1 MPIKKLEDNKIIQ
14 TPPTPKQTPVGNVA
28 SKSTVKAPLN
38 FPKADNQSKKSDLG
52 ALDSEKLQNKS
63 VETPQIESKSLADT
77 KHSTVK
83 ESPIEKEINAYI
95 EENNL
100 SSMNIDDL
108 RVYLLKKKNKT
119 QKELGILAKI
129 QAQFEEVPK
138 EHSVHKKHEPLVS
151 VEEMLDSNWIKKDA
165 KEKMSIVADKYF
177 EKTDANYKNL
187 SPEEKTVLKQ
197 KQFASISQDL
207 KGEKDTPQESA
218 LKVLGL
224 LEALNDKKMSIDEYN
239 KLSKDER
246 VKIYR
251 DHQAETLKNIKDL
264 VSTEFR
270 QSKKWRKMSSDDK
283 LKLYAEKFLE
293 KEYPN
298 FSAKTK
304 EDKQKFIDS
313 KAQELIASFVPGWDK
328 MDDSLKDTVFSST
341 LMTIDALTSKGIS
354 YDEFKNLDERSQ
366 FGILKQSCKDE
377 KALMQLSVTKDVF
390 EFIKKYGKTPTVADL
405 EKMNKQS
412 DLPREI
418 RERKAKFLES
428 QKDLKGEKTL
438 IGQHGDIN
446 VIASNNNK
454 TVEQE
459 IFDRVNDIKSLKPE
473 EQKAELRKLYSQ
485 TMGDKDYID
494 YIDKLTGK
502 NGLSKVA
509 RKVSKEMNL
518 DADMVSCAVLNDD
531 SNAYNSAL
539 DRAMANKNTRVAKV
553 AAAKVTKYLT
563 EEKSQDVGVHITND
577 IPQLVDNFSTGVN
590 KYVENPVQYTSQF
603 VQREDLSESG
613 RARFTK
619 SVVETAPTP
628 ERQKAYAKELSGL
641 GNESV
646 NEGLAAASRSVDKSV
661 RSEYNSY
668 IQDAIKNYPPEKQAA
683 IQNAMKT
690 GEISQETLAKNTV
703 SVSETSNGS
712 KNQPSQQSSATSQ
725 SVAKSSKTVSQSGGK
740 SQTVSAQTTVSSASS
755 KTTTRTSVSQNSV
768 AQEVKAL
775 QQKKDAL
782 INKITTYETTKAEK
796 TIEREKAKAE
806 KVQTPTSSKNS
817 ETASVSEKT
826 ATKSTEN
833 AKTTDNVENLKL
845 SEDEQNT
852 LKEIITDL
860 FQQNSVSAAYS
871 QINDEIKDK
880 FMQAFATQ
888 GKESDVISF
897 ANDYKGNPDT
907 IVKLINYCNND
918 GLKLD
923 LTRLLP
929 SSRINEIISSGKLSS
944 NNISKLAKEGKV
956 DNKILM
962 EYLKNNKDSM
972 TYDQIKE
979 YMKYMPLDYSSEIY
993 DLLKAIPGSPEWE
1006 EANNNNMK
1014 TAITSDTESNT
1025 APSLDDGIAI
1035 GSNKMAMRGQYD
1047 KMKRKGPFYLN
1058 A

>member
-1 MPIKKLEDNKIIQ
+1 MKIKKLEDNKIIQ

-63 VETPQIESKSLADT
+63 VETPQIESKSLADK

-83 ESPIEKEINAYI
+83 ESTIEKEINAYI

-108 RVYLLKKKNKT
+108 RVYLLKKKDKT
-119 QKELGILAKI
+119 QKELGMLAKI
-129 QAQFEEVPK
+129 QAQFEEVPR

-151 VEEMLDSNWIKKDA
+151 VEEMLDSSWIKKDA

-264 VSTEFR
+264 VSPEFR

-313 KAQELIASFVPGWDK
+313 KAQELITSFVPGWDK
-328 MDDSLKDTVFSST
+328 MEDSLKDTVFSST
-341 LMTIDALTSKGIS
+341 LMTIDVLTSKGIS
-354 YDEFKNLDERSQ
+354 YDEFKNLDEPSQ

-412 DLPREI
+412 NLSPKI
-418 RERKAKFLES
+418 KERKAKFLES
-428 QKDLKGEKTL
+428 QRDLKGERTL

-473 EQKAELRKLYSQ
+473 EQKAELIKLYSQ

-646 NEGLAAASRSVDKSV
+646 NEGLAAASKSVDKSV

-740 SQTVSAQTTVSSASS
+740 SQTVSVQTAVSSASS
-755 KTTTRTSVSQNSV
+755 KTTTRTSASQNSV

-782 INKITTYETTKAEK
+782 INKIATYETTKAEK

-826 ATKSTEN
+826 ATKSTES

-962 EYLKNNKDSM
+962 DYLKNNRDSM

>member
-1 MPIKKLEDNKIIQ
+1 MTIKKLEDNKIIQ
-14 TPPTPKQTPVGNVA
+14 TTSTPQQTAVGNVA

-38 FPKADNQSKKSDLG
+38 FPKADKQTQTADLG
-52 ALDSEKLQNKS
+52 ALNSEKLQKKS
-63 VETPQIESKSLADT
+63 IETPQAESKPLTGT
-77 KHSTVK
+77 KHSSVK
-83 ESPIEKEINAYI
+83 ESAIEKEINAYI

-108 RVYLLKKKNKT
+108 RVYLLKKKDKT
-119 QKELGILAKI
+119 PKELGMLAKI

-218 LKVLGL
+218 MKVLGL

-264 VSTEFR
+264 VSSEFR

-328 MDDSLKDTVFSST
+328 MEDSLKDTVFSST

-354 YDEFKNLDERSQ
+354 YDEFKNLDDHSQ
-366 FGILKQSCKDE
+366 IGILKQSCKDK
-377 KALMQLSVTKDVF
+377 KALMQLFVTKDVF

-412 DLPREI
+412 DLPLEI

-553 AAAKVTKYLT
+553 AAEKVTKYLT

-646 NEGLAAASRSVDKSV
+646 NEGLAAASKSVDKSV

-725 SVAKSSKTVSQSGGK
+725 SVAKSRVSQSGGK

-826 ATKSTEN
+826 ATKSTES

-962 EYLKNNKDSM
+962 DYLKNNRDSM

>member
-1 MPIKKLEDNKIIQ
+1 MTIKKLEDNKIIQ
-14 TPPTPKQTPVGNVA
+14 TTSTPQQTAVGNVA

-38 FPKADNQSKKSDLG
+38 FPKADKQTQTADLG
-52 ALDSEKLQNKS
+52 ALNSEKLQKKS
-63 VETPQIESKSLADT
+63 IETPQTESKPLTGT
-77 KHSTVK
+77 KHSSVK
-83 ESPIEKEINAYI
+83 ESAIEKEINAYI

-108 RVYLLKKKNKT
+108 RAFLLNKKNKT
-119 QKELGILAKI
+119 PKELEMLAKI

-218 LKVLGL
+218 MKVLGL

-246 VKIYR
+246 VKVYR

-264 VSTEFR
+264 VSPEFR

-293 KEYPN
+293 KEYPD

-313 KAQELIASFVPGWDK
+313 KAQELITSFVPGWDK

-354 YDEFKNLDERSQ
+354 YDEFKNLDKHSQ
-366 FGILKQSCKDE
+366 FGILKQSCKDK

-418 RERKAKFLES
+418 QERKAKFLES

-553 AAAKVTKYLT
+553 AAEKVTKYLT

-646 NEGLAAASRSVDKSV
+646 NEGLAAASKSVDKSV

-668 IQDAIKNYPPEKQAA
+668 IQDAIKNYPPEKQTA

-725 SVAKSSKTVSQSGGK
+725 SVAKSRVSQSGGK

-826 ATKSTEN
+826 ATKSTES

-962 EYLKNNKDSM
+962 DYLKNNRDSM

>member
-1 MPIKKLEDNKIIQ
+1 MTIKKLEDNKIIQ
-14 TPPTPKQTPVGNVA
+14 TTSTPQQTAVGNVA

-38 FPKADNQSKKSDLG
+38 FPKADKQTQTADLG
-52 ALDSEKLQNKS
+52 ALNSEKLQKKS
-63 VETPQIESKSLADT
+63 VETPQIESKPLTGT

-83 ESPIEKEINAYI
+83 ESTIEKEINAYI

-108 RVYLLKKKNKT
+108 RVYLLKKKDKT
-119 QKELGILAKI
+119 PKELGMLAKI

-218 LKVLGL
+218 MKVLGL

-264 VSTEFR
+264 VSPEFR

-293 KEYPN
+293 KEYPD

-313 KAQELIASFVPGWDK
+313 KAQELITSFVPGWDK
-328 MDDSLKDTVFSST
+328 MEDSLKDTVFSST

-354 YDEFKNLDERSQ
+354 YDEFKNLDEHSQ
-366 FGILKQSCKDE
+366 FGILKQSCKDK
-377 KALMQLSVTKDVF
+377 KAIIQLSVTKDVF

-412 DLPREI
+412 RLSSEMK
-418 RERKAKFLES
+418 ERKAKFLES

-646 NEGLAAASRSVDKSV
+646 NEGLAAASKSVDKSV

-725 SVAKSSKTVSQSGGK
+725 SVAKSRVSQSGGK

-826 ATKSTEN
+826 ATKSTES

-962 EYLKNNKDSM
+962 DYLKNNRDSM

>member
-1 MPIKKLEDNKIIQ
+1 MKIKKLEDNKIIQ

-63 VETPQIESKSLADT
+63 VETPQIESKSLADK

-83 ESPIEKEINAYI
+83 ESTIEKEINAYI

-108 RVYLLKKKNKT
+108 RVYLLKKKDKT
-119 QKELGILAKI
+119 QKGLGMLAKI
-129 QAQFEEVPK
+129 QAQFEEVPR

-151 VEEMLDSNWIKKDA
+151 VEEMLDSSWIKKDA

-264 VSTEFR
+264 VSPEFR

-313 KAQELIASFVPGWDK
+313 KAQELITSFVPGWDK
-328 MDDSLKDTVFSST
+328 MEDSLKDTVFSST
-341 LMTIDALTSKGIS
+341 LMTIDVLTSKGIS
-354 YDEFKNLDERSQ
+354 YDEFKNLDEPSQ

-412 DLPREI
+412 NLSPKI
-418 RERKAKFLES
+418 KERKAKFLES
-428 QKDLKGEKTL
+428 QRDLKGERTL

-473 EQKAELRKLYSQ
+473 EQKAELIKLYSQ

-646 NEGLAAASRSVDKSV
+646 NEGLAAASKSVDKSV

-690 GEISQETLAKNTV
+690 GEISQETLAKNAV

-725 SVAKSSKTVSQSGGK
+725 SVAKSRVSQSGGK
-740 SQTVSAQTTVSSASS
+740 SQTVSAQTAVSSASS

-768 AQEVKAL
+768 AQEVKVL

-782 INKITTYETTKAEK
+782 INKITTYEKTKAEK

-817 ETASVSEKT
+817 ETAYVSEKT
-826 ATKSTEN
+826 ATKSTES

-962 EYLKNNKDSM
+962 DYLKNNKDSM

>member
-1 MPIKKLEDNKIIQ
+1 MTIKKLEDNKIIQ
-14 TPPTPKQTPVGNVA
+14 TPPTPKQAPVGNVA

-63 VETPQIESKSLADT
+63 VETSQIESKSLADT

-83 ESPIEKEINAYI
+83 ESTIEKEINAYI

-108 RVYLLKKKNKT
+108 RVYLLKKKDKT
-119 QKELGILAKI
+119 QKELGMLAKI
-129 QAQFEEVPK
+129 QAQFEEVPR

-151 VEEMLDSNWIKKDA
+151 VEEMLDSSWIKKDA

-264 VSTEFR
+264 VSSEFR

-313 KAQELIASFVPGWDK
+313 KAQELITSFVPGWDK
-328 MDDSLKDTVFSST
+328 MEDSLKDTVFSST
-341 LMTIDALTSKGIS
+341 LMTIDVLTSKGIS
-354 YDEFKNLDERSQ
+354 YDEFKNLDEPSQ

-412 DLPREI
+412 DLSPEI

-646 NEGLAAASRSVDKSV
+646 NEGLAAASKSVDKSV

-725 SVAKSSKTVSQSGGK
+725 SVPKSRVSQSGGK
-740 SQTVSAQTTVSSASS
+740 SQTVSAQTAVSSASS

-962 EYLKNNKDSM
+962 DYLKNNKDSM

>member
-83 ESPIEKEINAYI
+83 ESTIEKEINAYI

-119 QKELGILAKI
+119 QKELGMLAKI
-129 QAQFEEVPK
+129 QAQFEEVPR

-264 VSTEFR
+264 VSPEFR

-293 KEYPN
+293 KEYPD

-313 KAQELIASFVPGWDK
+313 KAQELITTFVPGWDK
-328 MDDSLKDTVFSST
+328 MEDSLKDTVFSST

-354 YDEFKNLDERSQ
+354 YDEFKNLDVHSQ
-366 FGILKQSCKDE
+366 IGILKQSCKDK
-377 KALMQLSVTKDVF
+377 KALTQLSVTKDVF

-412 DLPREI
+412 RLPLEI
-418 RERKAKFLES
+418 KERKAKFLES

-553 AAAKVTKYLT
+553 AAAKVTKYL
-563 EEKSQDVGVHITND
+563 D
-577 IPQLVDNFSTGVN
+577 
-590 KYVENPVQYTSQF
+590 
-603 VQREDLSESG
+603 R
-613 RARFTK
+613 K
-619 SVVETAPTP
+619 SVV
-628 ERQKAYAKELSGL
+628 
-641 GNESV
+641 
-646 NEGLAAASRSVDKSV
+646 
-661 RSEYNSY
+661 
-668 IQDAIKNYPPEKQAA
+668 
-683 IQNAMKT
+683 
-690 GEISQETLAKNTV
+690 
-703 SVSETSNGS
+703 
-712 KNQPSQQSSATSQ
+712 
-725 SVAKSSKTVSQSGGK
+725 
-740 SQTVSAQTTVSSASS
+740 
-755 KTTTRTSVSQNSV
+755 
-768 AQEVKAL
+768 
-775 QQKKDAL
+775 
-782 INKITTYETTKAEK
+782 
-796 TIEREKAKAE
+796 
-806 KVQTPTSSKNS
+806 
-817 ETASVSEKT
+817 
-826 ATKSTEN
+826 
-833 AKTTDNVENLKL
+833 
-845 SEDEQNT
+845 
-852 LKEIITDL
+852 
-860 FQQNSVSAAYS
+860 
-871 QINDEIKDK
+871 
-880 FMQAFATQ
+880 
-888 GKESDVISF
+888 
-897 ANDYKGNPDT
+897 
-907 IVKLINYCNND
+907 
-918 GLKLD
+918 
-923 LTRLLP
+923 
-929 SSRINEIISSGKLSS
+929 
-944 NNISKLAKEGKV
+944 
-956 DNKILM
+956 
-962 EYLKNNKDSM
+962 
-972 TYDQIKE
+972 
-979 YMKYMPLDYSSEIY
+979 
-993 DLLKAIPGSPEWE
+993 
-1006 EANNNNMK
+1006 
-1014 TAITSDTESNT
+1014 
-1025 APSLDDGIAI
+1025 
-1035 GSNKMAMRGQYD
+1035 
-1047 KMKRKGPFYLN
+1047 
-1058 A
+1058 

>member
-1 MPIKKLEDNKIIQ
+1 MTIKKLEDNKIIQ
-14 TPPTPKQTPVGNVA
+14 TPPTPKQAPVGNVA

-52 ALDSEKLQNKS
+52 ALDGEKLQNKS

-83 ESPIEKEINAYI
+83 ESAIEKEINAYI

-108 RVYLLKKKNKT
+108 RVYLLKKKDKT
-119 QKELGILAKI
+119 QKELGMLAKI
-129 QAQFEEVPK
+129 QAQFEEVPR

-151 VEEMLDSNWIKKDA
+151 VEEMLDSSWIKKDA

-207 KGEKDTPQESA
+207 KGEKETPQESA

-264 VSTEFR
+264 VSSEFR

-328 MDDSLKDTVFSST
+328 MEDSLKDTVFSST
-341 LMTIDALTSKGIS
+341 LMTIDVLTSKGIS
-354 YDEFKNLDERSQ
+354 YDEFKNLDEPSQ
-366 FGILKQSCKDE
+366 FGILKQSCKDK
-377 KALMQLSVTKDVF
+377 KALVQLSVTKDVF

-412 DLPREI
+412 RLPREI
-418 RERKAKFLES
+418 KERKAKFLES

-603 VQREDLSESG
+603 IQREDLSESG

-646 NEGLAAASRSVDKSV
+646 NEGLAAASKSVDKSV

-725 SVAKSSKTVSQSGGK
+725 SVAKSRVSQSGGK
-740 SQTVSAQTTVSSASS
+740 SQTVSAQTAVSSASS
-755 KTTTRTSVSQNSV
+755 KTTRTSVSQNSV

-826 ATKSTEN
+826 ATKSTER

-962 EYLKNNKDSM
+962 DYLKNNRDSM

>member
-1 MPIKKLEDNKIIQ
+1 MTIKKLEDNKIIQ
-14 TPPTPKQTPVGNVA
+14 TPPTPKQAPVGNVA

-83 ESPIEKEINAYI
+83 ESAIEKEINAYI

-108 RVYLLKKKNKT
+108 RVYLLKKKDKT
-119 QKELGILAKI
+119 QKELGMLAKI

-151 VEEMLDSNWIKKDA
+151 VEEMLDSSWIKKDA

-218 LKVLGL
+218 MKVLGL

-313 KAQELIASFVPGWDK
+313 KAQELITSFVPGWDK
-328 MDDSLKDTVFSST
+328 MEDSLKDTVFSST
-341 LMTIDALTSKGIS
+341 LMTIDVLTSKGIS
-354 YDEFKNLDERSQ
+354 YDEFKNLDEPSQ
-366 FGILKQSCKDE
+366 FGILKQSCKDK

-412 DLPREI
+412 DLPLEI

-553 AAAKVTKYLT
+553 AAEKVAKYLT

-646 NEGLAAASRSVDKSV
+646 NEGLAAASKSVDKSV

-725 SVAKSSKTVSQSGGK
+725 SVAKSRVSQSGGK

-826 ATKSTEN
+826 ATKSTES
-833 AKTTDNVENLKL
+833 AKTTDNDENLKL

-880 FMQAFATQ
+880 FMQAFAIQ

-962 EYLKNNKDSM
+962 DYLKNNRDSM

>member
-1 MPIKKLEDNKIIQ
+1 MEIKKIEDNKIIQ
-14 TPPTPKQTPVGNVA
+14 TTPTPQQTAVGNVA

-38 FPKADNQSKKSDLG
+38 FPKADKQTQTSDLG
-52 ALDSEKLQNKS
+52 ALNSEKLQKKS
-63 VETPQIESKSLADT
+63 IETPQTESKPLTAT
-77 KHSTVK
+77 KHSSVK
-83 ESPIEKEINAYI
+83 ESAIEKEINTYL

-108 RVYLLKKKNKT
+108 RAFLLNKKNKT
-119 QKELGILAKI
+119 PKELEMLAKI

-138 EHSVHKKHEPLVS
+138 EHAIHQKHEPLVS
-151 VEEMLDSNWIKKDA
+151 VEEMLDSNWIKKDV
-165 KEKMSIVADKYF
+165 KEKMSIIADKYF

-187 SPEEKTVLKQ
+187 STEERTALKQ
-197 KQFASISQDL
+197 KQFTSIAQDL
-207 KGEKDTPQESA
+207 KGEKDTPQEA
-218 LKVLGL
+218 AMKVLGL
-224 LEALNDKKMSIDEYN
+224 LEALNDKKMTIEDYN
-239 KLSKDER
+239 KLSRDEK

-251 DHQAETLKNIKDL
+251 DHQAENLKNITDL
-264 VSTEFR
+264 VSPEFR
-270 QSKKWRKMSSDDK
+270 QSKKWSKMSADDK

-293 KEYPN
+293 KEYPD

-313 KAQELIASFVPGWDK
+313 KAKEIITSFVPDWDK
-328 MDDSLKDTVFSST
+328 MEDSIKDTVFSST
-341 LMTIDALTSKGIS
+341 LTTIDALTKEGIS
-354 YDEFKNLDERSQ
+354 YDEFKNLDERDQ
-366 FGILKQSCKDE
+366 FGILKQSCKNNE
-377 KALMQLSVTKDVF
+377 AAMQLSVTKDVF
-390 EFIKKYGKTPTVADL
+390 EFMKKNGKAPTVADL

-412 DLPREI
+412 NLPPEI
-418 RERKAKFLES
+418 KERKAKFLES
-428 QKDLKGEKTL
+428 QKDLRGEKTL
-438 IGQHGDIN
+438 IGKYGDIN

-459 IFDRVNDIKSLKPE
+459 ISGRFEDIKSLKPE

-485 TMGDKDYID
+485 TMGNKDYID
-494 YIDKLTGK
+494 YIDKLAK
-502 NGLSKVA
+502 ENGLSKVA
-509 RKVSKEMNL
+509 KNVAKEMNL
-518 DADMVSCAVLNDD
+518 DADMVSCAVLNND

-539 DRAMANKNTRVAKV
+539 DRAMANKNTKVAKIS
-553 AAAKVTKYLT
+553 AEKVTKYLT

-590 KYVENPVQYTSQF
+590 KYVENPVQYTSNF
-603 VQREDLSESG
+603 TKRDDLSESG

-628 ERQKAYAKELSGL
+628 ERQKAYAKELSNL
-641 GNESV
+641 GYESV
-646 NEGLAAASRSVDKSV
+646 NEGLAAASKSVDKSV
-661 RSEYNSY
+661 RREYNSY
-668 IQDAIKNYPPEKQAA
+668 VQDAIKNYPPKKQAA

-690 GEISQETLAKNTV
+690 GEISQDTLAKTTV
-703 SVSETSNGS
+703 SASETSNPKS
-712 KNQPSQQSSATSQ
+712 QVSQQSSSTSQ
-725 SVAKSSKTVSQSGGK
+725 SVATNSKTVSQSGSKIQTISG
-740 SQTVSAQTTVSSASS
+740 QATVSNVSS
-755 KTTTRTSVSQNSV
+755 KTTARTSVSQNSDT
-768 AQEVKAL
+768 QDSKAL
-775 QQKKDAL
+775 QEKKNAL
-782 INKITTYETTKAEK
+782 IDKIISYETTKAEK

-806 KVQTPTSSKNS
+806 KVQSSTTSKNS
-817 ETASVSEKT
+817 EVTTVSEKQSP
-826 ATKSTEN
+826 KSTESSK
-833 AKTTDNVENLKL
+833 AADKIEQLEL
-845 SEDEQNT
+845 AEDEQST
-852 LKEIITDL
+852 LKAIITDL

-907 IVKLINYCNND
+907 IVKLIDYCNND

-962 EYLKNNKDSM
+962 DYLKNNKDSM

-979 YMKYMPLDYSSEIY
+979 YMKYMPLDYSSEIF

-1014 TAITSDTESNT
+1014 TAITSNSELND

>member
-1 MPIKKLEDNKIIQ
+1 MAIKKIEDNKIIQ
-14 TPPTPKQTPVGNVA
+14 TPPTPQQTAVGNVA
-28 SKSTVKAPLN
+28 SKSTVREPLN
-38 FPKADNQSKKSDLG
+38 FPKADKQAQTSDLG
-52 ALDSEKLQNKS
+52 ALNSEKLQKKS
-63 VETPQIESKSLADT
+63 IETPQSESKPLTDT
-77 KHSTVK
+77 KHSSVK
-83 ESPIEKEINAYI
+83 ESAIEKEINTYL

-108 RVYLLKKKNKT
+108 RAFLLNKKNKT
-119 QKELGILAKI
+119 PKELDMLAKI
-129 QAQFEEVPK
+129 QAQFEEVTK
-138 EHSVHKKHEPLVS
+138 EHAIHQKHEPLVS

-165 KEKMSIVADKYF
+165 KEKMNIIADKYF
-177 EKTDANYKNL
+177 EKTDENYKNL
-187 SPEEKTVLKQ
+187 STEEKSALKQ
-197 KQFASISQDL
+197 KQFASIAQDL
-207 KGEKDTPQESA
+207 KGEKDTLQEASM
-218 LKVLGL
+218 KVSGL
-224 LEALNDKKMSIDEYN
+224 LEALNDKKMTIEDYN
-239 KLSKDER
+239 KSSKDEK

-251 DHQAETLKNIKDL
+251 DHQAETLKNITDL
-264 VSTEFR
+264 VSPEFR
-270 QSKKWRKMSSDDK
+270 QSKKWSKMSADDK

-293 KEYPN
+293 KEYPD
-298 FSAKTK
+298 FKAKTK

-313 KAQELIASFVPGWDK
+313 KAKEIITSFVPDWDK
-328 MDDSLKDTVFSST
+328 MEDSIKDTVFSST
-341 LMTIDALTSKGIS
+341 LTTIDALTQKGIS

-366 FGILKQSCKDE
+366 FGILKQSCKNNE
-377 KALMQLSVTKDVF
+377 AVMQLSVTKDVF
-390 EFIKKYGKTPTVADL
+390 EFMKKNGKAPTVADL

-412 DLPREI
+412 NLPPEI
-418 RERKAKFLES
+418 KERKAKFLES

-438 IGQHGDIN
+438 IGKYGDIN

-459 IFDRVNDIKSLKPE
+459 ISGRFEDIKSLKPE

-485 TMGDKDYID
+485 TMGNKDYID
-494 YIDKLTGK
+494 YIDKLAK
-502 NGLSKVA
+502 ENGLSKVA
-509 RKVSKEMNL
+509 KNVAKEMNL
-518 DADMVSCAVLNDD
+518 DADMVSSAVLNND
-531 SNAYNSAL
+531 SNAYNRAL
-539 DRAMANKNTRVAKV
+539 DRAMANKNTKVAKIS
-553 AAAKVTKYLT
+553 AEKVTKYLT

-577 IPQLVDNFSTGVN
+577 IPQLVDNYSTGVN
-590 KYVENPVQYTSQF
+590 KYVENPVQYTSQML
-603 VQREDLSESG
+603 QRDDLSESG

-619 SVVETAPTP
+619 SVVESAPTP
-628 ERQKAYAKELSGL
+628 ERQKAYAKELSSL
-641 GNESV
+641 GYESV
-646 NEGLAAASRSVDKSV
+646 NEGLAAASNSVDKSV

-668 IQDAIKNYPPEKQAA
+668 VQDAIKNYPPEKQVA

-690 GEISQETLAKNTV
+690 GEISQETLAKTTVNT
-703 SVSETSNGS
+703 SETSNS
-712 KNQPSQQSSATSQ
+712 QVSQQSSSTSQ
-725 SVAKSSKTVSQSGGK
+725 SVATNNKTVSQSVGK
-740 SQTVSAQTTVSSASS
+740 SQTVSGQATVSSATS
-755 KTTTRTSVSQNSV
+755 KSTARTSVSQNSV
-768 AQEVKAL
+768 AQDSKAL

-782 INKITTYETTKAEK
+782 INKIVSYETTKAEK

-806 KVQTPTSSKNS
+806 KAQTTTSSKNS
-817 ETASVSEKT
+817 ETTTVSEKQS
-826 ATKSTEN
+826 TKSTES
-833 AKTTDNVENLKL
+833 AKMAGQVEHIEL

-962 EYLKNNKDSM
+962 DYLKNNRDSM

-1014 TAITSDTESNT
+1014 TAITSNSESNDV
-1025 APSLDDGIAI
+1025 ASLDDGIAI
-1035 GSNKMAMRGQYD
+1035 GSNKIPMRGQYD

>member
-1 MPIKKLEDNKIIQ
+1 MTIKKLEDNKIIQ
-14 TPPTPKQTPVGNVA
+14 TTSTPQQTAVGNVA

-38 FPKADNQSKKSDLG
+38 FPKADKQTQTADLG
-52 ALDSEKLQNKS
+52 ALNSEKLQKKS
-63 VETPQIESKSLADT
+63 VETPQIESKPLTGT

-83 ESPIEKEINAYI
+83 ESTIEKEINAYI

-108 RVYLLKKKNKT
+108 RVYLLKKKDKT
-119 QKELGILAKI
+119 PKELGMLAKI

-264 VSTEFR
+264 VSSEFR

-293 KEYPN
+293 KEYPD

-328 MDDSLKDTVFSST
+328 MEDSLKDTVFSST

-354 YDEFKNLDERSQ
+354 YDEFKNLDDHSQ
-366 FGILKQSCKDE
+366 ISILKQSCKDK
-377 KALMQLSVTKDVF
+377 KAIMQLSVTKDVF

-412 DLPREI
+412 DLPLEI

-646 NEGLAAASRSVDKSV
+646 NEGLAAASKSVDKSV

-725 SVAKSSKTVSQSGGK
+725 SVAKSRVSQSGGK

-817 ETASVSEKT
+817 EIASVSEKT
-826 ATKSTEN
+826 ATKSTES

-962 EYLKNNKDSM
+962 DYLKNNRDSM

-1014 TAITSDTESNT
+1014 TAITSNTESNT

>member
-1 MPIKKLEDNKIIQ
+1 MTIKKLEDNKIIQ
-14 TPPTPKQTPVGNVA
+14 TPPTPKQAPVGNVA

-63 VETPQIESKSLADT
+63 VETSQIESKSLADT

-83 ESPIEKEINAYI
+83 ESTIEKEINAYI

-108 RVYLLKKKNKT
+108 RVYLLKKKDKT
-119 QKELGILAKI
+119 QKELGMLAKI
-129 QAQFEEVPK
+129 QAQFEEVPR

-151 VEEMLDSNWIKKDA
+151 VEEMLDSSWIKKDA

-264 VSTEFR
+264 VSSEFR

-328 MDDSLKDTVFSST
+328 MEDSLKDTVFSST
-341 LMTIDALTSKGIS
+341 LMTIDVLTSKGIS
-354 YDEFKNLDERSQ
+354 YDEFKNLDEPSQ

-412 DLPREI
+412 DLSPEI

-494 YIDKLTGK
+494 YIDKLTEK

-590 KYVENPVQYTSQF
+590 KYIENPVQYTSQF

-646 NEGLAAASRSVDKSV
+646 NEGLAAASKSVDKSV

-683 IQNAMKT
+683 IQDAMKT

-725 SVAKSSKTVSQSGGK
+725 SVAKSRVSQSGGK

-796 TIEREKAKAE
+796 TIEREKAKTE

-817 ETASVSEKT
+817 ETTSVSEKT
-826 ATKSTEN
+826 ATKSTES

-880 FMQAFATQ
+880 FMQSFATQ

-962 EYLKNNKDSM
+962 DYLKNNKDSM